1 VTFTDKTGRPLVL
14 AVVVGLL
21 LVLAGA
27 VPAEA
32 AWSDPMP
39 SFNGTVL
46 TVAYAGST
54 LFVGGDFT
62 AAVVR
67 GRTISRDHLAAVNAR
82 TGALLPWAPEA
93 DDQVKALAV
102 SGSTVYVAGEFSRI
116 GHQYQ
121 DGLAAV
127 DATTGRVSRGFHH
140 RLDGR
145 VNAVVAASG
154 RLYVGGTFS
163 EVDNQD
169 RSRLAAFNLS
179 TGTLDSGWRPTV
191 DDQVDALAAGP
202 GRIYV
207 GGSFRQVNGASGYE
221 RLVALESSG
230 GAVVP
235 AFKPRAAVVV
245 FGLAVTEDSV
255 YAAQGGQGGMV
266 SAYSSGTGLRR
277 WAATFDGDAQAVTA
291 LGGSVYAGGHF
302 DKACRTARTGARG
315 ACLDGSDSRIKLAAL
330 DPDDGHLLDWTA
342 DANGV
347 EGVLTLAA
355 SPALGAVAAGGAFTT
370 IGGREQ
376 KRLAQLS

>member
-1 VTFTDKTGRPLVL
+1 VTLTGKTGTWSIFAAIVAALL
-14 AVVVGLL
+14 A
-21 LVLAGA
+21 LAA
-27 VPAEA
+27 TPAEA
-32 AWSDPMP
+32 ATVDPMP

-46 TVAYAGST
+46 TVAYTGST

-62 AAVVR
+62 SGVAR
-67 GRTISRDHLAAVNAR
+67 GRTFTRDHLAAVNAR
-82 TGALLPWAPEA
+82 TGALLPWAPAA
-93 DDQVKALAV
+93 DDEVKALAV
-102 SGSTVYVAGEFSRI
+102 SGSSVYVAGDFSRI
-116 GHQYQ
+116 GGQYE
-121 DGLAAV
+121 DRLAEV
-127 DATTGRVSRGFHH
+127 DSFTGRVSRGFRH

-154 RLYVGGTFS
+154 KLYVGGTFS
-163 EVDNQD
+163 EVDGQD
-169 RSRLAAFNLS
+169 RSRLAAFNLTS
-179 TGTLDSGWRPTV
+179 GMLDNGWRPDA

-202 GRIYV
+202 GRIYA
-207 GGSFRQVNGASGYE
+207 GGTFHQVNGVSGYD

-235 AFKPRAAVVV
+235 GFKPRAAVVV

-266 SAYSSGTGLRR
+266 SAYNSATGLRR

-315 ACLDGSDSRIKLAAL
+315 ACLDGSDDRIKLAAL
-330 DPDDGHLLDWTA
+330 DPGDGHLLDWTA

-347 EGVLTLAA
+347 EGVLALAA
-355 SPALGAVAAGGAFTT
+355 SPGLGTIAAGGAFTT
-370 IGGREQ
+370 IDGREQ